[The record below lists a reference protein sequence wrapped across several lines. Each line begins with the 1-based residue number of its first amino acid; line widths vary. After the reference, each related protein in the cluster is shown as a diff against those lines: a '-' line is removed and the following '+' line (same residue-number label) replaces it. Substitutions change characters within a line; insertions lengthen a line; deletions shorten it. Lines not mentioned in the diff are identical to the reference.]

1 MMRNVRSLGVTACL
15 CAAFL
20 FACESK
26 DDSRGGA
33 GGGGVGDGGDG
44 DGDDGDDGDD
54 DGGEKLDTWAGSGDD
69 NPCAEGE
76 ECDDDCVE
84 VEHEPCDDGTTD
96 PFIAMGINCPDEL
109 QMTATQDGHPD
120 GIDVI
125 PGFGPTGEWD
135 PTEGSMMA
143 VIASGYTAEL
153 FTETPAGDDVSCPTH
168 CNDDFDQIITEC
180 SDPAKNDL
188 NQYDPGTT
196 LPAPLKTNDVNG
208 DCIEDPSLLGTGDC
222 SKPEFTT
229 SFSYDFAFFS
239 TEYPYYYGS
248 QFNDMY
254 VAWLESNLWTG
265 NVSFDE
271 QGNPISLNAG
281 FLDFRDDAGT
291 LPEFAGTCMKQ
302 HAGTK
307 WLNTIGP
314 VTPEEEITVVFA
326 IFDLS
331 DSILD
336 SYTLLDNWRWG
347 CEGPDKP
354 DTKPVG

>member
-1 MMRNVRSLGVTACL
+1 
-15 CAAFL
+15 
-20 FACESK
+20 
-26 DDSRGGA
+26 
-33 GGGGVGDGGDG
+33 
-44 DGDDGDDGDD
+44 
-54 DGGEKLDTWAGSGDD
+54 
-69 NPCAEGE
+69 
-76 ECDDDCVE
+76 
-84 VEHEPCDDGTTD
+84 
-96 PFIAMGINCPDEL
+96 MGINCPDEL
-109 QMTATQDGHPD
+109 QMTAVVNGHPD

-125 PGFGPTGEWD
+125 PSFGPTGEWD

-143 VIASGYTAEL
+143 VIGSGYTAEL

-168 CNDDFDQIITEC
+168 CNDDFDQTILEC

-196 LPAPLKTNDVNG
+196 LPEPLKTNDVGG
-208 DCIEDPSLLGTGDC
+208 DCITDPSLLGTGDC
-222 SKPEFTT
+222 SNTIQSQFSQGINAHDYTEMRITVTVPELTT

-254 VAWLESNLWTG
+254 VAWLESDLWTG

-307 WLNTIGP
+307 WLNTVGP

-354 DTKPVG
+354 DTKPIG